1 MNLIDEALTAEQFE
15 ALPAE
20 LVGPLCEATDAD
32 FREWGARL
40 VAAAEAGD
48 ETGRRQAIHAL
59 KGLCGNYGAD
69 ALLASATG
77 ALDDAAARDALT
89 ACVEATIRA
98 VLAAAAPF
106 ADQ

>member
-1 MNLIDEALTAEQFE
+1 MNLIDEALTAEQFG

-32 FREWGARL
+32 FREWGGRL
-40 VAAAEAGD
+40 VAAAETGD
-48 ETGRRQAIHAL
+48 ETARRQAVHAL
-59 KGLCGNYGAD
+59 KGLCGNYGAE
-69 ALLASATG
+69 ALMAAATG
-77 ALDDAAARDALT
+77 PLGDAASREALS

-98 VLAAAAPF
+98 VIAAAAPF